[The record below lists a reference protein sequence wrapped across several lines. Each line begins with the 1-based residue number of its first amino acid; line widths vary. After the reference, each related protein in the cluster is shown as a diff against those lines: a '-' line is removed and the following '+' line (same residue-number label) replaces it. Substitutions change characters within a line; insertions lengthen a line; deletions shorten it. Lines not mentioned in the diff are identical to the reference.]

1 MFCTNCG
8 AQVPDGSK
16 FCTHCGSPIAAAPA
30 PAPAPVPP
38 APVPE
43 PVVPSAPAPE
53 PVVTPAPEPPVSA
66 PEPIPAPPTPE
77 QVAAPEPVATPAPEP
92 VVPSVPESPAPVPPA
107 PAPEPVAVPIPTP
120 VNEAPQAAPVPTPVP
135 AAAPVPPAP
144 APAAAPVPP
153 APQANYGSPVPPA
166 PQANY
171 GSPVPPAPQVNYAAP
186 TPGAGAVPPA
196 KKSKTP
202 LIIGIAAVVLVAVIA
217 LVVVP
222 MFGKGG
228 SWSELDL
235 SGNGYTHEFCIR
247 MDEDES
253 TITVIDQDEK
263 VTGTIDSTETD
274 GDNVIYTL
282 KDISWGDWGTSL
294 FSDCEQKTCKIV
306 APKGAT
312 ASKPWGK
319 WMMIVT
325 AYDASDPTYPYY
337 VRSSTFE
344 IDEGGKGTYE
354 FAYFWGTTSSEA
366 NTANPLSSNYDVDDA
381 DGGFSHDLTWEGSK
395 GDFDIESDNGT
406 DFTLSVE

>member
-38 APVPE
+38 APAPE
-43 PVVPSAPAPE
+43 PVVPPVPEPVPAPE
-53 PVVTPAPEPPVSA
+53 PTAAPVPTPVDEAPQAAPEPA
-66 PEPIPAPPTPE
+66 PM
-77 QVAAPEPVATPAPEP
+77 PEPVATPAPEP
-92 VVPSVPESPAPVPPA
+92 AAVPVPT
-107 PAPEPVAVPIPTP
+107 PVNEVPQAAPIPTP
-120 VNEAPQAAPVPTPVP
+120 VPT
-135 AAAPVPPAP
+135 AAPVPPAP

-153 APQANYGSPVPPA
+153 APVPPA

-186 TPGAGAVPPA
+186 TPGAGAIPPA

-235 SGNGYTHEFCIR
+235 SGNGYNHEFCIE
-247 MDEDES
+247 MDEDEN

-294 FSDCEQKTCKIV
+294 FSSCEQKTCKVV

-337 VRSSTFE
+337 VRSSMFE
-344 IDEGGKGTYE
+344 IDEDGTGTYE

-381 DGGFSHDLTWEGSK
+381 DGGFSHSLTWEGSK

>member
-38 APVPE
+38 AP
-43 PVVPSAPAPE
+43 
-53 PVVTPAPEPPVSA
+53 
-66 PEPIPAPPTPE
+66 
-77 QVAAPEPVATPAPEP
+77 APEP
-92 VVPSVPESPAPVPPA
+92 VVPSVPEPPAPEPPASAPEPVATLAPEPVVPSAPEPAPVPEPVTTPAPEPVAAPIPTPVNEVPQAAPVPTPTPTPAPTAAPVPPTTAPVPPA
-107 PAPEPVAVPIPTP
+107 PAPT
-120 VNEAPQAAPVPTPVP
+120 AA
-135 AAAPVPPAP
+135 
-144 APAAAPVPP
+144 
-153 APQANYGSPVPPA
+153 PVPPA

-222 MFGKGG
+222 MFGKG
-228 SWSELDL
+228 SPWSELDL
-235 SGNGYTHEFCIR
+235 SGNGYTHEFCIE
-247 MDEDES
+247 MDEDEN
-253 TITVIDQDEK
+253 TITVIDQDER
-263 VTGTIDSTETD
+263 VSGTIDSTETD

-294 FSDCEQKTCKIV
+294 FSSCEQKTCKIV

-337 VRSSTFE
+337 VRSSMFE
-344 IDEGGKGTYE
+344 INEDGTGTYE
-354 FAYFWGTTSSEA
+354 FAYFWGHTSTEA

>member
-38 APVPE
+38 APAPE
-43 PVVPSAPAPE
+43 PVVPPVPEPVPAPE
-53 PVVTPAPEPPVSA
+53 PTAAPVPTPVDEAPQAAPEPA
-66 PEPIPAPPTPE
+66 PM
-77 QVAAPEPVATPAPEP
+77 PEPVATPAPELAA
-92 VVPSVPESPAPVPPA
+92 VPVPT
-107 PAPEPVAVPIPTP
+107 PVNEVPQAAPIPTP
-120 VNEAPQAAPVPTPVP
+120 VPT
-135 AAAPVPPAP
+135 AAPVPPAP

-153 APQANYGSPVPPA
+153 APVPPA

-186 TPGAGAVPPA
+186 TPGAGAIPPA

-235 SGNGYTHEFCIR
+235 SGNGYNHEFCIE
-247 MDEDES
+247 MDEDEN

-294 FSDCEQKTCKIV
+294 FSSCEQKTCKVV

-337 VRSSTFE
+337 VRSSMFE
-344 IDEGGKGTYE
+344 IDEDGTGTYE

-381 DGGFSHDLTWEGSK
+381 DGGFSHSLTWEGSK

>member
-30 PAPAPVPP
+30 PAPAPVPSAPAPEP

-43 PVVPSAPAPE
+43 PVA
-53 PVVTPAPEPPVSA
+53 TPAPA
-66 PEPIPAPPTPE
+66 PEPIPAPPMPE
-77 QVAAPEPVATPAPEP
+77 QVAAPEPAPVPEP
-92 VVPSVPESPAPVPPA
+92 VATPA
-107 PAPEPVAVPIPTP
+107 PAPEPVAVPVPTP

-135 AAAPVPPAP
+135 TAAPVPP
-144 APAAAPVPP
+144 APVPP

-235 SGNGYTHEFCIR
+235 SGNGYTHEFCIE
-247 MDEDES
+247 MDEDEN
-253 TITVIDQDEK
+253 TITVIDQDER

-282 KDISWGDWGTSL
+282 KDVSWGDWGTSL
-294 FSDCEQKTCKIV
+294 FSSCEQKTCKVV

-325 AYDASDPTYPYY
+325 AYDASDPDYPYY
-337 VRSSTFE
+337 MRSSTFE
-344 IDEGGKGTYE
+344 IDEDGTGTYE
-354 FAYFWGTTSSEA
+354 FAYFWGHTSTEA

>member
-38 APVPE
+38 AP
-43 PVVPSAPAPE
+43 APE
-53 PVVTPAPEPPVSA
+53 PAS
-66 PEPIPAPPTPE
+66 
-77 QVAAPEPVATPAPEP
+77 APEPVATPTPEP
-92 VVPSVPESPAPVPPA
+92 AA
-107 PAPEPVAVPIPTP
+107 APIPTP
-120 VNEAPQAAPVPTPVP
+120 VNEAPQAAPIPTPVP
-135 AAAPVPPAP
+135 TAAPVPPAP
-144 APAAAPVPP
+144 APAAA
-153 APQANYGSPVPPA
+153 
-166 PQANY
+166 
-171 GSPVPPAPQVNYAAP
+171 PVPPAPQVNYAAP

-202 LIIGIAAVVLVAVIA
+202 LIIGITAVVLVAVIA

-235 SGNGYTHEFCIR
+235 SGNGYNHEFCIE
-247 MDEDES
+247 MDEDEN

-294 FSDCEQKTCKIV
+294 FSSCEQKTCKVV

-325 AYDASDPTYPYY
+325 AYDASDSTYPYY
-337 VRSSTFE
+337 MRSSMFE
-344 IDEGGKGTYE
+344 IDEDGTGTYE
-354 FAYFWGTTSSEA
+354 FAYFWGHTSTEA

-395 GDFDIESDNGT
+395 GDFDIESDIGT

>member
-16 FCTHCGSPIAAAPA
+16 FCTSCGSPIAAAPA

-38 APVPE
+38 APV
-43 PVVPSAPAPE
+43 SE
-53 PVVTPAPEPPVSA
+53 PVVTPAPEPA
-66 PEPIPAPPTPE
+66 PASEPIPAPPTPE
-77 QVAAPEPVATPAPEP
+77 QVAAPEPVVTPAPEP
-92 VVPSVPESPAPVPPA
+92 APAPESVATPV
-107 PAPEPVAVPIPTP
+107 PAPEPVAVPVPTP

-135 AAAPVPPAP
+135 TPVPATAPVPPAP

-235 SGNGYTHEFCIR
+235 SGNGYTHEFCIE
-247 MDEDES
+247 MDEDEN
-253 TITVIDQDEK
+253 TITVIDQDER
-263 VTGTIDSTETD
+263 VSGTIDSTETD

-294 FSDCEQKTCKIV
+294 FSSCEQKTCKVV

-325 AYDASDPTYPYY
+325 AYDASDPDYPYY
-337 VRSSTFE
+337 MRSSTFE
-344 IDEGGKGTYE
+344 IDEDGTGTYE
-354 FAYFWGTTSSEA
+354 FAYFWGHTSTEA

-381 DGGFSHDLTWEGSK
+381 DGGFSHELTWEGSK

>member
-38 APVPE
+38 APAPEPEPVATPTPE
-43 PVVPSAPAPE
+43 PVVPSAPE
-53 PVVTPAPEPPVSA
+53 PAPAPEPPAPVPPA
-66 PEPIPAPPTPE
+66 PVPEPAPT
-77 QVAAPEPVATPAPEP
+77 PEPVATPAPEP
-92 VVPSVPESPAPVPPA
+92 VAAPV
-107 PAPEPVAVPIPTP
+107 PTP
-120 VNEAPQAAPVPTPVP
+120 VNEVPQAAPVPTPAPTPVP
-135 AAAPVPPAP
+135 TAAPVPPT
-144 APAAAPVPP
+144 AA
-153 APQANYGSPVPPA
+153 PVPPA

-222 MFGKGG
+222 MFGKGD

-235 SGNGYTHEFCIR
+235 SGNGYNHEFCIE
-247 MDEDES
+247 MDEDEN

-294 FSDCEQKTCKIV
+294 FTSCEQKTCKVV

-325 AYDASDPTYPYY
+325 AYDASDPNYPYY
-337 VRSSTFE
+337 MRSSTFE
-344 IDEGGKGTYE
+344 INEDGTGTYE
-354 FAYFWGTTSSEA
+354 FAYFWGHTSTEA

>member
-38 APVPE
+38 APAPE
-43 PVVPSAPAPE
+43 PVAPSAPEPAPAPE
-53 PVVTPAPEPPVSA
+53 PTPAPPVPEPVPAPEPTAAPVPTPVDEAPQAA
-66 PEPIPAPPTPE
+66 PEPAPM
-77 QVAAPEPVATPAPEP
+77 PEPVATPAPEP
-92 VVPSVPESPAPVPPA
+92 AAVPVPT
-107 PAPEPVAVPIPTP
+107 PVNEVPQAAPIPTP
-120 VNEAPQAAPVPTPVP
+120 VPT
-135 AAAPVPPAP
+135 AAPVPPAP

-153 APQANYGSPVPPA
+153 APVPPA

-235 SGNGYTHEFCIR
+235 SGNGYSHEFCIE
-247 MDEDES
+247 MDEDEN

-294 FSDCEQKTCKIV
+294 FSSCEQKTCKVV

-337 VRSSTFE
+337 VRSSMFE
-344 IDEGGKGTYE
+344 IDEDGTGTYE

-381 DGGFSHDLTWEGSK
+381 DGGFSHSLTWEGSK

>member
-38 APVPE
+38 AP
-43 PVVPSAPAPE
+43 
-53 PVVTPAPEPPVSA
+53 T
-66 PEPIPAPPTPE
+66 
-77 QVAAPEPVATPAPEP
+77 PEP
-92 VVPSVPESPAPVPPA
+92 VVPSVPEPAPVPEPVATPTPEPVVPPAPVPPA
-107 PAPEPVAVPIPTP
+107 PVPEPAPAPEPASAPEPVATPTPEPAAAPIPTP
-120 VNEAPQAAPVPTPVP
+120 VNEAPQAAPIPTPVP
-135 AAAPVPPAP
+135 TAAPVPPAP
-144 APAAAPVPP
+144 APTAAPVPPAAAPVPP

-166 PQANY
+166 PQ
-171 GSPVPPAPQVNYAAP
+171 VNYTAP

-235 SGNGYTHEFCIR
+235 SGNGYNHEFCIE
-247 MDEDES
+247 MDEDEN

-294 FSDCEQKTCKIV
+294 FSSCEQKTCKIV

-337 VRSSTFE
+337 VRSSMFE

>member
-16 FCTHCGSPIAAAPA
+16 FCTSCGSPIAAAPA
-30 PAPAPVPP
+30 PAPAPVPS
-38 APVPE
+38 APE
-43 PVVPSAPAPE
+43 PPAPE
-53 PVVTPAPEPPVSA
+53 PVATPAPEPAPMPEPVATPAPA

-77 QVAAPEPVATPAPEP
+77 PVAAPEPVVTP
-92 VVPSVPESPAPVPPA
+92 V
-107 PAPEPVAVPIPTP
+107 PAPEPVAAPIPTPVPTP

-135 AAAPVPPAP
+135 TAAPVPPAP
-144 APAAAPVPP
+144 APAAA
-153 APQANYGSPVPPA
+153 PVPPA

-202 LIIGIAAVVLVAVIA
+202 LIIGIAAVALIAVIA
-217 LVVVP
+217 LVVLP

-228 SWSELDL
+228 SWSGLDL

-247 MDEDES
+247 MDEDEN

-306 APKGAT
+306 APKDAT

-337 VRSSTFE
+337 VRSSMLE
-344 IDEGGKGTYE
+344 INEGGTGTYE

-381 DGGFSHDLTWEGSK
+381 DGGFSHSLTWEGSK

-406 DFTLSVE
+406 DFTLFVE

>member
-38 APVPE
+38 APAPE
-43 PVVPSAPAPE
+43 PVVPSVP
-53 PVVTPAPEPPVSA
+53 A

-77 QVAAPEPVATPAPEP
+77 QVAAPEPVVTPAPEP
-92 VVPSVPESPAPVPPA
+92 VAN
-107 PAPEPVAVPIPTP
+107 PAPEPAAVPIPTP

-166 PQANY
+166 PQVNY
-171 GSPVPPAPQVNYAAP
+171 AAPVPPAPQVNYAAP

-235 SGNGYTHEFCIR
+235 SGNGYTHEFCIE
-247 MDEDES
+247 MDEDEN
-253 TITVIDQDEK
+253 TITVIDQDER
-263 VTGTIDSTETD
+263 VSGTIDSTETD

-294 FSDCEQKTCKIV
+294 FSDCEQKTCKVV

-325 AYDASDPTYPYY
+325 AYDASDPDYPYY
-337 VRSSTFE
+337 TRSSTFE
-344 IDEGGKGTYE
+344 IDEDGTGTYE
-354 FAYFWGTTSSEA
+354 FAYFWGHTSTEA

-381 DGGFSHDLTWEGSK
+381 DGGFSHKLTWEGSK

>member
-38 APVPE
+38 APAPE
-43 PVVPSAPAPE
+43 PVVPPVPEPAPVPE
-53 PVVTPAPEPPVSA
+53 PVAAPVPEPTAAPV
-66 PEPIPAPPTPE
+66 PTPVDE
-77 QVAAPEPVATPAPEP
+77 APQAAPEPVATPAPEP
-92 VVPSVPESPAPVPPA
+92 AAVPVPT
-107 PAPEPVAVPIPTP
+107 PVNEVPQAAPIPTP
-120 VNEAPQAAPVPTPVP
+120 VPT
-135 AAAPVPPAP
+135 AAPVPPAP

-153 APQANYGSPVPPA
+153 APVPPA

-235 SGNGYTHEFCIR
+235 SGNGYNHEFCIE
-247 MDEDES
+247 MDEDEN

-294 FSDCEQKTCKIV
+294 FSSCEQKTCKVV

-325 AYDASDPTYPYY
+325 AYDASDSTYPYY
-337 VRSSTFE
+337 MRSSMFE
-344 IDEGGKGTYE
+344 IDEDGTGTYE
-354 FAYFWGTTSSEA
+354 FAYFWGHTSTEA

>member
-16 FCTHCGSPIAAAPA
+16 FCTSCGSPIAAAPA
-30 PAPAPVPP
+30 PAPAPVP
-38 APVPE
+38 
-43 PVVPSAPAPE
+43 SAPAPE
-53 PVVTPAPEPPVSA
+53 PAPMPEPPTPKPV
-66 PEPIPAPPTPE
+66 PT
-77 QVAAPEPVATPAPEP
+77 PEPVATPAPEP
-92 VVPSVPESPAPVPPA
+92 APMPEPAAAPVPM
-107 PAPEPVAVPIPTP
+107 PVPTP
-120 VNEAPQAAPVPTPVP
+120 VNEVPQAAPVPTPVP
-135 AAAPVPPAP
+135 TAAPVPPAP

-153 APQANYGSPVPPA
+153 APQTNYGSPVPPA
-166 PQANY
+166 PQTNY
-171 GSPVPPAPQVNYAAP
+171 AAPVPPAPQVNYAAP

-202 LIIGIAAVVLVAVIA
+202 LIIGIAAVALIAVIA
-217 LVVVP
+217 LVVLP
-222 MFGKGG
+222 MFGKGS
-228 SWSELDL
+228 SWSDLDL

-247 MDEDES
+247 MDEDEN

-282 KDISWGDWGTSL
+282 KDINWGDWGTSL

-312 ASKPWGK
+312 TSKPWGK

-337 VRSSTFE
+337 VRSSMLE
-344 IDEGGKGTYE
+344 INEGGKGTYE

-366 NTANPLSSNYDVDDA
+366 NIANPLSSNYDVDDA
-381 DGGFSHDLTWEGSK
+381 DGGFSHSLTWEGSK

-406 DFTLSVE
+406 DFTLIVE

>member
-38 APVPE
+38 APAPEPAPVPE
-43 PVVPSAPAPE
+43 PVA
-53 PVVTPAPEPPVSA
+53 TPAPA
-66 PEPIPAPPTPE
+66 PEPIPAPPMPE
-77 QVAAPEPVATPAPEP
+77 QAAAPEPVATPAPVPAAAPEP
-92 VVPSVPESPAPVPPA
+92 VATPA
-107 PAPEPVAVPIPTP
+107 PAPEPVAAPVPTP

-144 APAAAPVPP
+144 VPP
-153 APQANYGSPVPPA
+153 APQANYGSPVPRA
-166 PQANY
+166 PQVNY
-171 GSPVPPAPQVNYAAP
+171 AAPVPPAPQVNYAAP

-222 MFGKGG
+222 MFGKG
-228 SWSELDL
+228 SPWSELDL
-235 SGNGYTHEFCIR
+235 SGNGYTHEFCIE
-247 MDEDES
+247 MDEDEN
-253 TITVIDQDEK
+253 TITVTDQDER
-263 VTGTIDSTETD
+263 VSGTIDSTETD

-294 FSDCEQKTCKIV
+294 FSSCEQKTCKIV

-325 AYDASDPTYPYY
+325 AYDASDPDYPYY
-337 VRSSTFE
+337 MRSSTFE
-344 IDEGGKGTYE
+344 IDEDGTGTYE
-354 FAYFWGTTSSEA
+354 FAYFWGHTSTEA

>member
-16 FCTHCGSPIAAAPA
+16 FCTSCGSPIAAAPA
-30 PAPAPVPP
+30 PAPAP
-38 APVPE
+38 A
-43 PVVPSAPAPE
+43 PSAPAPE
-53 PVVTPAPEPPVSA
+53 PVVTPAPT

-92 VVPSVPESPAPVPPA
+92 APAPEPVATPA
-107 PAPEPVAVPIPTP
+107 PAPEPVAVPVPTP
-120 VNEAPQAAPVPTPVP
+120 VNEAPQAAPVPTPVPTPVP

-166 PQANY
+166 PQVNY
-171 GSPVPPAPQVNYAAP
+171 AAPVPPAPQVNYAAP

-235 SGNGYTHEFCIR
+235 SDNGYTHEFCIE
-247 MDEDES
+247 MDEDEN
-253 TITVIDQDEK
+253 TITVIDQDER
-263 VTGTIDSTETD
+263 VSGTIDSTETD

-294 FSDCEQKTCKIV
+294 FSDCEQKTCKVV

-325 AYDASDPTYPYY
+325 AYDASDPDYPYY
-337 VRSSTFE
+337 MRSSTFE
-344 IDEGGKGTYE
+344 IDEDGTGTYE
-354 FAYFWGTTSSEA
+354 FAYFWGHTSTEA

-381 DGGFSHDLTWEGSK
+381 DGGFSHELTWEGSK
-395 GDFDIESDNGT
+395 GGFDIESDNGT